1 VTTQARCRIGIDVGG
16 TFTDFVM
23 ADMSNGRFHYHKEPS
38 VPSDPSRAVEQGI
51 AALVKA
57 AGVPYSAVELVV
69 HGTTIGLNAII
80 QRRGARVALVVSPG
94 NRDVMD
100 LARSRMPNSYDFTA
114 PRETPLVPRDLV
126 IEVPARMRADGA
138 VVREPTAGE
147 LAALVGELKVRK
159 VDAVAV
165 MLLNSYRD
173 RSLEAGLAVALRAAL
188 PGTLVTES
196 AELWPEVREYERA
209 LVAALNA
216 YIHPLME
223 SYFERLRT
231 RLSALGLAAPIYI
244 TANNGGTLG
253 LDTARRRPIDT
264 ILSGPASG
272 VVAAARVAAP
282 GNRTKL
288 ITIDMGGT
296 STDIAV
302 CVAGEPEFT
311 TATNVGDFPLMLPVV
326 NVGAIGAGGGS
337 ILWVDAQGVLKVGP
351 ESAGADPGPVCYGR
365 GATRPTITDCY
376 LVVGILDPTRFL
388 GGRMTL
394 DRAAAERALD
404 AVAAKLGLEGP
415 DRALRA
421 AASALRVATSKMA
434 TETSKLMARRGLDP
448 REFALLAYG
457 GAGPTQAN
465 LLAEEALL
473 PEVVVPLAPGTFCA
487 LGAILADVRRDY
499 LRATRTTVGR
509 DAAQMEALMATVTEV
524 EREALDWV
532 GKEGEIIGEHRL
544 ELAFDMRYPA
554 QAYDLR
560 IAVPEAARAGLDAE
574 TLAALFH
581 AEHERHYGFADAGSA
596 VQIKNLRVRV
606 TGRVA
611 RLTLASPPE
620 TPAALPRARRR
631 IYDRTQWVDADVYDR
646 TQLGLGTRIRGP
658 AVVEQADTTT
668 WILPGWE
675 AVADPVGNLIL
686 TRAK

>member
-1 VTTQARCRIGIDVGG
+1 MQARCRIGIDVGG

-23 ADMSNGRFHYHKEPS
+23 ADLANERFYYHKEPS
-38 VPSDPSRAVEQGI
+38 VPGDPSRAVEQGI
-51 AALVKA
+51 AALVKS
-57 AGVPYSAVELVV
+57 AGLAFGDVELVV

-114 PRETPLVPRDLV
+114 PRETPLIARDLV
-126 IEVPARMRADGA
+126 FEIPARMRASGEI
-138 VVREPTAGE
+138 VRRPTADE
-147 LAALVGELKVRK
+147 FASLVAALKAAQ

-173 RSLEAGLAVALRAAL
+173 RSLEAETASALRQAL

-223 SYFERLRT
+223 SYFERLKT

-244 TANNGGTLG
+244 TANNGGSLG
-253 LDTARRRPIDT
+253 LETARQRPIDT

-282 GNRTKL
+282 GNRSKL

-365 GATRPTITDCY
+365 GATRPTVTDCY
-376 LVVGILDPTRFL
+376 LVAGILDPARFL

-394 DRAAAERALD
+394 DRAAAEKALD
-404 AVAAKLGLEGP
+404 AIADKLGLAGA

-448 REFALLAYG
+448 RAFALLAYG
-457 GAGPTQAN
+457 GAGPAQAN

-473 PEVVVPLAPGTFCA
+473 PEVVVPAAPGTFCA

-499 LRATRTTVGR
+499 LRATRIAIGR
-509 DAAQMEALMATVTEV
+509 DPEQMELLLAAVAEV
-524 EREALDWV
+524 EREALQWV
-532 GKEGEIIGEHRL
+532 AKEGDLIGEHRL
-544 ELAFDMRYPA
+544 EAAFDMRYPA

-560 IAVPEAARAGLDAE
+560 VSVPAQARASLDAAK
-574 TLAALFH
+574 LAALFH
-581 AEHERHYGFADAGSA
+581 EEHRRHYGFANHESP
-596 VQIKNLRVRV
+596 VEVKNLRVRV

-611 RLTLASPPE
+611 PLKLASPPA
-620 TPAALPRARRR
+620 TPTPVPKATRQVF
-631 IYDRTQWVDADVYDR
+631 DRTQWVTADVYDR
-646 TQLGLGTRIRGP
+646 AQLGAGARIAGP
-658 AVVEQADTTT
+658 AVVEQIDTTT
-668 WILPGWE
+668 WILPGWQ
-675 AVADPVGNLIL
+675 AATDPVGNLIL
-686 TRAK
+686 TRTP

>member
-1 VTTQARCRIGIDVGG
+1 MQARCRIGIDVGG

-23 ADMSNGRFHYHKEPS
+23 ADLANGKFYYHKEPS
-38 VPSDPSRAVEQGI
+38 VPKDPSRAVELGI
-51 AALVKA
+51 AALVA
-57 AGVPYSAVELVV
+57 SAGLPFSAVELVV

-114 PRETPLVPRDLV
+114 PREAPLIARDLV
-126 IEVPARMRADGA
+126 FEVPARMRASGEI
-138 VVREPTAGE
+138 VRRPTAAE
-147 LAALVGELKVRK
+147 YDSLVASLVAAK

-173 RSLEAGLAVALRAAL
+173 RTLEAGLAADLRKSL

-223 SYFERLRT
+223 SYFERLKT
-231 RLSALGLAAPIYI
+231 RLGALGLTAPIYI
-244 TANNGGTLG
+244 TANNGGSLG
-253 LDTARRRPIDT
+253 LETARERPIDT

-282 GNRTKL
+282 GNRSKL

-351 ESAGADPGPVCYGR
+351 ESAGADPGPACYGR
-365 GATRPTITDCY
+365 GATRPAITDCY
-376 LVVGILDPTRFL
+376 LVTGILDPTRFL

-394 DRAAAERALD
+394 DKAAAEKALD
-404 AVAAKLGLEGP
+404 AIGEKIGLTGP

-473 PEVVVPLAPGTFCA
+473 SEVVVPLAPGTFCA

-499 LRATRTTVGR
+499 LRATRTTIGR
-509 DAAQMEALMATVTEV
+509 DPAEMAALMKSVAEVEKEALVWVAAEG
-524 EREALDWV
+524 AL
-532 GKEGEIIGEHRL
+532 IGEHQL
-544 ELAFDMRYPA
+544 EIAFDMRYPG

-560 IAVPEAARAGLDAE
+560 VSVPPAERAAIGQEKLV
-574 TLAALFH
+574 ALFH
-581 AEHERHYGFADAGSA
+581 TEHARHYGFADTASP
-596 VQIKNLRVRV
+596 VQVKNLRVRV

-611 RLTLASPPE
+611 PLKLA
-620 TPAALPRARRR
+620 AAEAKEAPVPIAHRR
-631 IYDRTQWVDADVYDR
+631 VYDR
-646 TQLGLGTRIRGP
+646 TGWVEAAVYTRAQLGAGAKIAGP
-658 AVVEQADTTT
+658 AIVEQADTTV
-668 WILPGWE
+668 WILAGWVA
-675 AVADPVGNLIL
+675 AVDPVGNLIL
-686 TRAK
+686 TRAA